1 MGRYVSGSEL
11 ILKEGVTTSN
21 GNAGGTTLIDASL
34 IGRPNYPTGLQV
46 RLLSGTY
53 QYITRT
59 VESFN
64 TTTGTITIPTA
75 NPFPGQIVAGTGYVI
90 MGVTASSAES
100 LAALGILSPADGT
113 TTNAGAGGLTVIDT
127 ARTEG
132 LDYWKS
138 QTLMITSGACD
149 GQVREIT
156 GYNNATQTF
165 TVSPAFFANI
175 LAGVTYRVLSQLPA
189 DIDIT
194 ALQADVGDASAA
206 AMGSLYGILGN
217 PSASLATTI
226 LDGIDARANNP
237 TLNALLGVTD
247 AGGRSI
253 NGNIGDFQAQTNLQT
268 LLASLGIPDVAAKPL
283 YTCLITDRLD
293 NATYGLSAIETLVDD
308 LETRLTA
315 ARAGYLD
322 NIAATAAGR
331 AQIATATI
339 DLNQAAATYDLF
351 TGTTQNVLVEK
362 LVIRMPDL
370 AAGGALTS
378 ISIQTDDSTPQVF
391 ISAALGAVANL
402 TAQAQLSSDAPV
414 IVTTGKK
421 IRLTIAGGAH
431 GVAYSCTV
439 TVMYR
444 SVVAG
449 GYLA

>member
-34 IGRPNYPTGLQV
+34 IGKPNYPTGLQV
-46 RLLSGTY
+46 RILSGTY
-53 QYITRT
+53 QLITRT
-59 VESFN
+59 IQSFN
-64 TTTGTITIPTA
+64 TVTGTITVPA
-75 NPFPGQIVAGTGYVI
+75 GLPFPGQIVAGTGYVI
-90 MGVTASSAES
+90 MGVTATSS
-100 LAALGILSPADGT
+100 D
-113 TTNAGAGGLTVIDT
+113 V
-127 ARTEG
+127 
-132 LDYWKS
+132 LD
-138 QTLMITSGACD
+138 IA
-149 GQVREIT
+149 
-156 GYNNATQTF
+156 
-165 TVSPAFFANI
+165 
-175 LAGVTYRVLSQLPA
+175 
-189 DIDIT
+189 
-194 ALQADVGDASAA
+194 ADVGDASASA
-206 AMGSLYGILGN
+206 LGSLYGILGN

-247 AGGRSI
+247 AAGRSI